1 VNFDFPKAI
10 VIFCIFFPEVMVSSP
25 EIRQGVIP
33 VGFLKEREVEP
44 VGRWF
49 LNQWDRINSNRTLS
63 HGILSES
70 SDSGSEEEDDEALFE
85 DDLEYLRSLDPK
97 ETQEQDQYKV
107 LGLAKLRILATDDQ
121 IKRAHR
127 QKVLR
132 HHPDKRK
139 AAGEEIKEDDDYF
152 SCITKA
158 FEILGNPVTRR
169 AFDSVDP
176 TFDDDVP
183 EVLKKEK
190 DNFIEVF
197 GPVFEQNKRWGVKTP
212 VPLLGD
218 MDSSREDVDRF
229 YSYWYEFD
237 SWREY
242 SHLDEEDKEKAG
254 DKWERRE
261 IDKIN
266 KAQRKEKK
274 AEETKRVRKLV
285 DNAYNSDPRIAKF
298 REEEK
303 NEKLA
308 KKKAKADQAKARKD
322 EEERVKKE
330 QEDAE
335 RKEKEAKEE
344 ADKVKKAA
352 EKKEKDELKRLI
364 KIERKRLRTFSKEQN
379 YFVNDDDEKVTH
391 LAEVEKMCDIYTCE
405 QLKDLVERL
414 EKDKTKSREVFIREM
429 NKLNNKMEEERIEE
443 AQMTGKTSTEGSSKA
458 GSEWSTEEL
467 QLMIKAIKLFPAG
480 TVNRW
485 EVCAEFIAQKNNSA
499 PRTAKEVISKAKE
512 MQSGNFAMSSLKE
525 EVNKMAY
532 ENLQKGQNKKV
543 LEIAAKESE
552 ASQRTETSAE
562 MMGINNSPWNPDE
575 QKLLEQALKTFPAS
589 TPERWD
595 RISET
600 VPNRSKK
607 DCMKRYKELAELI
620 KAKKAA
626 LAAAKKS

>member
-1 VNFDFPKAI
+1 
-10 VIFCIFFPEVMVSSP
+10 
-25 EIRQGVIP
+25 
-33 VGFLKEREVEP
+33 
-44 VGRWF
+44 
-49 LNQWDRINSNRTLS
+49 
-63 HGILSES
+63 
-70 SDSGSEEEDDEALFE
+70 
-85 DDLEYLRSLDPK
+85 
-97 ETQEQDQYKV
+97 
-107 LGLAKLRILATDDQ
+107 
-121 IKRAHR
+121 
-127 QKVLR
+127 
-132 HHPDKRK
+132 
-139 AAGEEIKEDDDYF
+139 
-152 SCITKA
+152 
-158 FEILGNPVTRR
+158 
-169 AFDSVDP
+169 
-176 TFDDDVP
+176 
-183 EVLKKEK
+183 
-190 DNFIEVF
+190 
-197 GPVFEQNKRWGVKTP
+197 
-212 VPLLGD
+212 
-218 MDSSREDVDRF
+218 
-229 YSYWYEFD
+229 
-237 SWREY
+237 
-242 SHLDEEDKEKAG
+242 LDEEDKEKAG

-274 AEETKRVRKLV
+274 AEETKRIRRLV

-308 KKKAKADQAKARKD
+308 KKKAKADQAKARRD
-322 EEERVKKE
+322 EEERIKKE
-330 QEDAE
+330 QEEAE
-335 RKEKEAKEE
+335 RKEREAKEE
-344 ADKVKKAA
+344 IEKAKKAA
-352 EKKEKDELKRLI
+352 EKKEKDEMKRLL
-364 KIERKRLRTFSKEQN
+364 KIERKRLRNISKEQN
-379 YFVNDDDEKVTH
+379 YFVIDEDEKVTH
-391 LAEVEKMCDIYTCE
+391 LAEVEKMCELYNCD

-414 EKDKTKSREVFIREM
+414 EKDKSKSREVFIKEM
-429 NKLNNKMEEERIEE
+429 NKLNNKMEEERKEE
-443 AQMTGKTSTEGSSKA
+443 AQMTGKTSAEGGSKA

-467 QLMIKAIKLFPAG
+467 QLMIKAVKLFPAG

-485 EVCAEFIAQKNNSA
+485 EVCAEFINQHNNSS

-552 ASQRTETSAE
+552 ASQRTETAAE

-595 RISET
+595 RIAEA

-626 LAAAKKS
+626 MAAAKKS

>member
-1 VNFDFPKAI
+1 
-10 VIFCIFFPEVMVSSP
+10 MVSSP
-25 EIRQGVIP
+25 EIRQGVLP

-70 SDSGSEEEDDEALFE
+70 SDSDSEEEDDEALFE

-97 ETQEQDQYKV
+97 ETQEQDQYRV
-107 LGLAKLRILATDDQ
+107 LGLSKLRILATDDQ

-183 EVLKKEK
+183 EVLKKDKE
-190 DNFIEVF
+190 NFIKIF
-197 GPVFEQNKRWGVKTP
+197 GPAFERNKRWAVKTP

-218 MDSSREDVDRF
+218 MDSTREDVDRF

-242 SHLDEEDKEKAG
+242 SYLDEEDKEKAG

-274 AEETKRVRKLV
+274 ADETKRIRKLV

-322 EEERVKKE
+322 EEERIIKE
-330 QEDAE
+330 KEDAE
-335 RKEKEAKEE
+335 RKEREAKEE
-344 ADKVKKAA
+344 IEKARKAA
-352 EKKEKDELKRLI
+352 EKKEKDEMKRLI
-364 KIERKRLRTFSKEQN
+364 KIERKKLRTFSKEHN
-379 YFVNDDDEKVTH
+379 YFIIDEDEKLTH
-391 LAEVEKMCDIYTCE
+391 LAEVEKMCELYNCE
-405 QLKDLVERL
+405 QLRNLVERL
-414 EKDKTKSREVFIREM
+414 EKDPTKSREVFIREM

-443 AQMTGKTSTEGSSKA
+443 AQMTGKTSSEGSSKSGA
-458 GSEWSTEEL
+458 EWGTEEL

-485 EVCAEFIAQKNNSA
+485 EVCAEFINQHNNSD
-499 PRTAKEVISKAKE
+499 PRTPKEVISKAKE
-512 MQSGNFAMSSLKE
+512 MQSSNFAMSSLKE

-532 ENLQKGQNKKV
+532 ENLQKGQKKEV
-543 LEIAAKESE
+543 LEIAAKESV

-562 MMGINNSPWNPDE
+562 MMGINNATWNPDE

-595 RISET
+595 RIAET

-626 LAAAKKS
+626 MAAAKKS

>member
-1 VNFDFPKAI
+1 
-10 VIFCIFFPEVMVSSP
+10 MVSSP
-25 EIRQGVIP
+25 EIRQGVLP
-33 VGFLKEREVEP
+33 AGFLKEREVEP

-49 LNQWDRINSNRTLS
+49 LNQWDRINSNRTIS
-63 HGILSES
+63 HGVLSES
-70 SDSGSEEEDDEALFE
+70 SGSESEEEDDEEMFE

-97 ETQEQDQYKV
+97 ETQEQDHYKV
-107 LGLAKLRILATDDQ
+107 LGISKLRILATDDQ
-121 IKRAHR
+121 IKKAHR
-127 QKVLR
+127 HKVLR

-158 FEILGNPVTRR
+158 FEILGNPATRR

-183 EVLKKEK
+183 EVLKKDSK
-190 DNFIEVF
+190 VDFAMKF
-197 GPVFEQNKRWGVKTP
+197 GPVFEANTRWSVKTP
-212 VPLLGD
+212 VPQLGT
-218 MDSSREDVDRF
+218 MKSSREDVDTF
-229 YSYWYEFD
+229 YSFWFDFD

-242 SHLDEEDKEKAG
+242 SYLDEEDKEKAG

-274 AEETKRVRKLV
+274 ADETKRVRKLV

-308 KKKAKADQAKARKD
+308 KKKAKADQAKARRD
-322 EEERVKKE
+322 EEERKVRE
-330 QEDAE
+330 QEEAE

-344 ADKVKKAA
+344 VEKAKKAV
-352 EKKEKDELKRLI
+352 EKKEKDEMKRLL
-364 KIERKRLRTFSKEQN
+364 KIERKKLRTFAKDLN
-379 YFVNDDDEKVTH
+379 YFVIDEDEKLTH
-391 LAEVEKMCDIYTCE
+391 LAEVEKMCELYNIE

-414 EKDKTKSREVFIREM
+414 EKDKSKAREVFVKEM
-429 NKLNNKMEEERIEE
+429 NKLNNKMEEDRIEE
-443 AQMTGKTSTEGSSKA
+443 AQMTGKTSEGGKSKTGA
-458 GSEWSTEEL
+458 EWDTEEL
-467 QLMIKAIKLFPAG
+467 QLMIKSVNAFPAG

-485 EVCAEFIAQKNNSA
+485 EVCAEFINQHSNFP
-499 PRTAKEVISKAKE
+499 PRHAKEVLFKAKE
-512 MQSGNFAMSSLKE
+512 MQSGNFAMTSLKD

-532 ENLQKGQNKKV
+532 ENLQKGQDRKV
-543 LEIAAKESE
+543 LERAARESE
-552 ASQRTETSAE
+552 ASQRTETTSE
-562 MMGINNSPWNPDE
+562 MMGTAPWTPEE
-575 QKLLEQALKTFPAS
+575 QKLLEQALKTFPSS

-595 RISET
+595 RISEA
-600 VPNRSKK
+600 VSGRSKK

-626 LAAAKKS
+626 MAAAKKS